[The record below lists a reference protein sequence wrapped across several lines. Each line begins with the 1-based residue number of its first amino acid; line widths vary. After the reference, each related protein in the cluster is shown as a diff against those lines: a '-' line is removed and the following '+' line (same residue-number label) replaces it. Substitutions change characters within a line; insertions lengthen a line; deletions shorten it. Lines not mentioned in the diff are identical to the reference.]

1 MNAVIKTRTLVLTP
15 LDLLFF
21 RDGRPFDAAA
31 QVRSGLPQ
39 TQTVTGAVRSWL
51 LARAGCDFAH
61 LAEDIARGATF
72 VQACAAQG
80 NAVAHIGRL
89 RFRGPWFS
97 RDGASPLLPVPA
109 TLRRRKERNDTNFI
123 RLDPLQKPLP
133 GWRSDHGLQPL
144 WYKGNDRLEAVAG
157 YLTLDGMAEFL
168 RGDVP
173 SPEALVTA
181 GQLYAEDR
189 RISVAISPQQL
200 SALEGQIFS
209 VGFLALKPNVS
220 LLVEIDAPAEMI
232 LPEQGVIRLGG
243 EGRQVHLLALP
254 NPIPWPR
261 ATPKQ
266 GRKLFVLTTPV
277 VFADGWKPQALAPL
291 AAAVPAPMAVSGWD
305 MARGGP
311 KPTRFAV
318 PAGAVYFVND
328 TSTAAAEAFR
338 DGEDAASGAGHTL
351 EGAWNYV

>member
-1 MNAVIKTRTLVLTP
+1 MTAATLSRVLALTP

-39 TQTVTGAVRSWL
+39 PQTVTGAVRSWL
-51 LARAGCDFAH
+51 LARAGCAFPR
-61 LAEDIARGATF
+61 LAQDIARGATF
-72 VQACAAQG
+72 VEACAVQG
-80 NAVAHIGRL
+80 NAVAQIGHL

-97 RDGASPLLPVPA
+97 RDGVSPLLPAPA
-109 TLRRRKERNDTNFI
+109 TLRRRKDGKDMRFV

-133 GWRSDHGLQPL
+133 GWRSAHGLQPL

-157 YLTLDGMAEFL
+157 YLTLDGMAAFL
-168 RGDVP
+168 RGDLP

-189 RISVAISPQQL
+189 RSSVAISPQSL
-200 SALEGQIFS
+200 TALEGQIFS
-209 VGFLALKPNVS
+209 VGFLALKPDIS
-220 LLVEIDAPAEMI
+220 LLLEVDAPAEMR
-232 LPEQGVIRLGG
+232 LPEAAVIRLGG
-243 EGRQVHLLALP
+243 EGRQVHLRVLP
-254 NPIPWPR
+254 KPIRWPP
-261 ATPKQ
+261 ATPKES
-266 GRKLFVLTTPV
+266 RKLFVLTTPT
-277 VFADGWKPQALAPL
+277 VFAGGWKPLALSPL

-318 PAGAVYFVND
+318 PAGAVYFFNATD
-328 TSTAAAEAFR
+328 ATAAEAFP
-338 DGEDAASGAGHTL
+338 DGEDTAAGAGHTL
-351 EGAWNYV
+351 EGVWNYV